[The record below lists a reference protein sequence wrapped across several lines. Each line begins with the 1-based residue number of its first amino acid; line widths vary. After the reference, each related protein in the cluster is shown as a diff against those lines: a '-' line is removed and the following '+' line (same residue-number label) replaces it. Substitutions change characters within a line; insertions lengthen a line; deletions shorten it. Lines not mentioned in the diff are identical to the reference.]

1 MSNGGSR
8 WRRLRPVTG
17 VMLLAVL
24 WWWLEPAD
32 ILAEVQSLSTGWALL
47 ALALTLPPLLLS
59 AWRWRLTA
67 RLLDLTLSWHRAVRE
82 YYLAL
87 FLNQLLPGGVAG
99 DAARAWRHSK
109 ASGRQGSAWRAVIIE
124 RASGQMAMVLLT
136 LLVVGLSP
144 LWHDVLGE
152 ALSRLFS
159 PGWFVGAIALALALG
174 VVVRR
179 LIRRPPAF
187 LEGLGAD
194 LHRSLL
200 ASSVWP
206 KHLLGSLLVVISYAL
221 VFVCAAR
228 AIGVP
233 LPVTTL
239 LALVPPVLLAM
250 LIPVS
255 VAGWGVRE
263 GAAAFFWGLAGL
275 PPAQGVAVSMAY
287 GVLVLVAALP
297 GAICLLQAKWG
308 RAVQDDGSGSQGTS
322 DIQVEEGVVAATER
336 ARYGAQRLVERRDGG
351 HDQAGASGTDQ
362 QRRDQQVQAV
372 ERAGL
377 EKARHGDAAAFDQH
391 PLEAALREGVE
402 HGGGGKAAIANG
414 QGLTADMPADRT
426 GGLDAFA
433 MQMQG
438 RRHTVLKQSEAGRYP
453 PARVEDDAHRLGAGH
468 VAHRELRVVLAG
480 GAGAHHN
487 RLHQGAQPV
496 KVDAA
501 FQSID
506 VMRMAACGGDA
517 PVQALAELGHGHPP
531 RPVDQRGKAGE
542 QFAGRFTDSRRV
554 RIDGPGHRR
563 CAGSVRRGGLQ
574 KGLPCRVEGSG
585 SVIGGHEASGP
596 RRRSHHA

>member
-1 MSNGGSR
+1 MSHSGSR

-17 VMLLAVL
+17 LMLLAAV

-67 RLLDLTLSWHRAVRE
+67 RLLDLTLSWRRAVRE

-124 RASGQMAMVLLT
+124 RASGQLAMVLLT

-144 LWHDVLGE
+144 LWHGVLGG
-152 ALSRLFS
+152 ALSRLVS
-159 PGWFVGAIALALALG
+159 PGWLIGGIALAALLSW
-174 VVVRR
+174 VVRR
-179 LIRRPPAF
+179 LVRRPPAF
-187 LEGLGAD
+187 LKGLGAD

-200 ASSVWP
+200 ASAVWP

-287 GVLVLVAALP
+287 GLLVLVAALP
-297 GAICLLQAKWG
+297 GATCLLQAKWG
-308 RAVQDDGSGSQGTS
+308 RAVQDEGSGGAGAGE
-322 DIQVEEGVVAATER
+322 IQIEEGVIAATER
-336 ARYGAQRLVERRDGG
+336 ARHGAQRLAEHRDGC
-351 HDQAGASGTDQ
+351 HDQAGASRADQ
-362 QRRDQQVQAV
+362 QWCDQQMQPV
-372 ERAGL
+372 EHPGL
-377 EKARHGDAAAFDQH
+377 KKARHGDAAAFDQH
-391 PLEAALREGVE
+391 PLQAALSQGVE
-402 HGGGGKAAIANG
+402 HGGGGEAAIAHR
-414 QGLTADMPADRT
+414 QGLTAHMPAHRP
-426 GGLDAFA
+426 GGLDALA

-438 RRHTVLKQSEAGRYP
+438 RRRSVLKQLKRGRHP
-453 PARVEDDAHRLGAGH
+453 AARVEDHPHRLGPRHMAYG
-468 VAHRELRVVLAG
+468 ELRVVLAG
-480 GAGAHHN
+480 GAGAHHD

-506 VMRMAACGGDA
+506 VMRMAALGGDA
-517 PVQALAELGHGHPP
+517 PVEALAELGHGHAS
-531 RPVDQRGKAGE
+531 RSADQRDKAVE
-542 QFAGRFTDSRRV
+542 QVAGRFIDDRRV
-554 RIDGPGHRR
+554 MIDRPDHRR
-563 CAGSVRRGGLQ
+563 YGGSVRRGPQ
-574 KGLPCRVEGSG
+574 QGLPRRVEGSG
-585 SVIGGHEASGP
+585 SVTDGHEASGP
-596 RRRSHHA
+596 RRRPHHA

>member
-17 VMLLAVL
+17 LLLLATL

-67 RLLDLTLSWHRAVRE
+67 RLLDLSLGWRRAVRE

-124 RASGQMAMVLLT
+124 RASGQLAMVLLT

-144 LWHDVLGE
+144 LWHGVLGE

-159 PGWFVGAIALALALG
+159 PSWFVGGIALALALG
-174 VVVRR
+174 VVMRR
-179 LIRRPPAF
+179 LVRRPPAF

-233 LPVTTL
+233 LPATTL
-239 LALVPPVLLAM
+239 LSLVPPVLLAM

-287 GVLVLVAALP
+287 GLLVLIAALP
-297 GAICLLQAKWG
+297 GAMCLLQAKWSRPVG
-308 RAVQDDGSGSQGTS
+308 GESSGTAGTGE
-322 DIQVEEGVVAATER
+322 IQIEEGVVAATER
-336 ARYGAQRLVERRDGG
+336 ARYGAQRLVERRDGC
-351 HDQAGASGTDQ
+351 HDQAGASGADQ

-372 ERAGL
+372 EHAGL

-391 PLEAALREGVE
+391 PLEAALREGAE
-402 HGGGGKAAIANG
+402 HGGGGKAALAHG
-414 QGLTADMPADRT
+414 QGLTADMPTDWP

-438 RRHTVLKQSEAGRYP
+438 RRRSVLKQLEVARHPS
-453 PARVEDDAHRLGAGH
+453 ARVEDDAHRLGAGH
-468 VAHRELRVVLAG
+468 VAHGELRVVLAG
-480 GAGAHHN
+480 GAGAHHD

-496 KVDAA
+496 KMDAA
-501 FQSID
+501 FQPID
-506 VMRMAACGGDA
+506 VMRMAAFGSDA
-517 PVQALAELGHGHPP
+517 PVEALAELGHGHAS
-531 RPVDQRGKAGE
+531 RPVDQRGKAVE
-542 QFAGRFTDSRRV
+542 QLAGRFADARRT
-554 RIDGPGHRR
+554 RIDSAGRRR
-563 CAGSVRRGGLQ
+563 CVSAVRRGLQ
-574 KGLPCRVEGSG
+574 QGLPRRVEGSG
-585 SVIGGHEASGP
+585 NIIGGHRGSGP
-596 RRRSHHA
+596 GRRPHHA